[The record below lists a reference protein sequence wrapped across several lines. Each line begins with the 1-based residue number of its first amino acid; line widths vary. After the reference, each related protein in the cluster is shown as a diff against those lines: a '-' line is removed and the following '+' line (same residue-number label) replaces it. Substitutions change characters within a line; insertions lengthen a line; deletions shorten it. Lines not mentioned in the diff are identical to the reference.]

1 MAKTDN
7 YTKNAGKPTA
17 WDKVKDFINTG
28 KQQQVKAIEKLPTY
42 YADRINSNKASKFA
56 CTKKRRH
63 KPPRSLFRFFDPFNY
78 FMCKYG
84 QKKQR
89 NVDAKTNSEN
99 FLRCKKQKSGFGNP

>member
-42 YADRINSNKASKFA
+42 YADRINSNKANKSA
-56 CTKKRRH
+56 SYKKRRQ
-63 KPPRSLFRFFDPFNY
+63 KPPLSLFHLFNQVNDY
-78 FMCKYG
+78 MCK
-84 QKKQR
+84 
-89 NVDAKTNSEN
+89 
-99 FLRCKKQKSGFGNP
+99 